1 MYSLVV
7 RLNAAELSLVSYV
20 ARGGEGGGRRCCR
33 QLAAANEAYAQHVY
47 A

>member
-1 MYSLVV
+1 MYSLAV

-20 ARGGEGGGRRCCR
+20 AREEGGGRRCCR

>member
-20 ARGGEGGGRRCCR
+20 AREGGGRRCCR

>member
-20 ARGGEGGGRRCCR
+20 ARGGGGSRRCCR